1 MKYPVLNVSEWNGVN
16 FCCQSGNSDHAVFVR
31 CQWKLSDAMQN
42 SITITIL
49 YSWFF
54 EYPEVCVSSENR
66 VTNYHSKWR
75 QFPHV
80 LVFVQASC
88 TCLLV
93 HITEFVL
100 CWPEVVLNPSVFISR
115 EGRGITLE
123 PGLFGALLP
132 HGVVALLVFR
142 GVSRYKNLS
151 FRLLCSWYVLCWRD
165 IVSGQSRFEPSAAMF
180 PTTVDPAVYFLIV
193 LC

>member
-1 MKYPVLNVSEWNGVN
+1 M
-16 FCCQSGNSDHAVFVR
+16 
-31 CQWKLSDAMQN
+31 
-42 SITITIL
+42 
-49 YSWFF
+49 
-54 EYPEVCVSSENR
+54 
-66 VTNYHSKWR
+66 TNYHSKCR
-75 QFPHV
+75 QFAHVLV

-100 CWPEVVLNPSVFISR
+100 CWPEVVLKPSVFISR

-151 FRLLCSWYVLCWRD
+151 FRRL
-165 IVSGQSRFEPSAAMF
+165 
-180 PTTVDPAVYFLIV
+180 
-193 LC
+193 

>member
-1 MKYPVLNVSEWNGVN
+1 MPCKT
-16 FCCQSGNSDHAVFVR
+16 QSRLQLFFS
-31 CQWKLSDAMQN
+31 L
-42 SITITIL
+42 
-49 YSWFF
+49 FF
-54 EYPEVCVSSENR
+54 EYLEVCVYSEDR
-66 VTNYHSKWR
+66 VTLHHHSEWQ
-75 QFPHV
+75 QFRHV

-132 HGVVALLVFR
+132 HCVVALLVFR

-151 FRLLCSWYVLCWRD
+151 FRLLWSWYVLCWRD
-165 IVSGQSRFEPSAAMF
+165 MVSGQSRFELSAAMF
-180 PTTVDPAVYFLIV
+180 PTTVEPAVYFLIV
-193 LC
+193 LCWDGSSLRCLLMDE

>member
-1 MKYPVLNVSEWNGVN
+1 MVLIFVVIWVIRTMQAESVVSE
-16 FCCQSGNSDHAVFVR
+16 R
-31 CQWKLSDAMQN
+31 LSDAMQN
-42 SITITIL
+42 SITITIFFSL
-49 YSWFF
+49 FF
-54 EYPEVCVSSENR
+54 EYPEVCLSSEDR
-66 VTNYHSKWR
+66 VTLNHHSKWR

-132 HGVVALLVFR
+132 HCVVALLVFR

-151 FRLLCSWYVLCWRD
+151 FRLLWSCMFPVDGTWY
-165 IVSGQSRFEPSAAMF
+165 QSRAALNS
-180 PTTVDPAVYFLIV
+180 PLPCSL
-193 LC
+193 LL